1 MKIGKKLAIVPK
13 TNKSF
18 WKKVKIAFYVH
29 CRSTEKTVRC
39 EGWPA
44 VASRLCNDC
53 TIGPMFSGRLLR
65 MKNITADK
73 TVPVPQFVSDRHKA
87 IAET

>member
-18 WKKVKIAFYVH
+18 WIKVKIAFYVH

-44 VASRLCNDC
+44 GASRLCND
-53 TIGPMFSGRLLR
+53 
-65 MKNITADK
+65 
-73 TVPVPQFVSDRHKA
+73 
-87 IAET
+87 